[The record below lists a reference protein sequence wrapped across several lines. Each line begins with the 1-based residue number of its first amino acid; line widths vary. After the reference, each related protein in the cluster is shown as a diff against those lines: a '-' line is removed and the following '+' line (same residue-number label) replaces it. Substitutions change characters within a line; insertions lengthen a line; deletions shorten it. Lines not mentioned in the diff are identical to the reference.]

1 MLDLG
6 PMRRTAEEIER
17 NAAERLD
24 ALLADLAARRP
35 PVRVL
40 RKSAYWHQ
48 RAAARA
54 LWLLTFGGQRTYLTR
69 YVTTLGHAIYV
80 PDDWPTRPA
89 ASRLETLRHEL
100 KHVEQFERL
109 GWPLMVLVYGL
120 LPLPMGLAY
129 GRARLEW
136 EAYAETLAAVAE
148 LEGLEAARSPA
159 LHEHIVARFV
169 GPDYGWMW
177 PFPSAVRRWIAE
189 ELRVLE
195 ARAPEEGPR

>member
-1 MLDLG
+1 ME
-6 PMRRTAEEIER
+6 RRAEIEKK
-17 NAAERLD
+17 AAERLE
-24 ALLADLAARRP
+24 ALLSDFAARRP
-35 PVRVL
+35 PVRVV
-40 RKSAYWHQ
+40 RKAAFWHQ

-54 LWLLTFGGQRTYLTR
+54 LWLVTLGGQRTYLSR
-69 YVTTLGHAIYV
+69 YVTTLGRTIYV
-80 PDDWPTRPA
+80 PDDWA
-89 ASRLETLRHEL
+89 ARSSSSRLETLRHEA

-148 LEGLEAARSPA
+148 IEGLEAARDPA
-159 LHEHIVARFV
+159 LHAHIVARFV

-177 PFPSAVRRWIAE
+177 PFPRAVRRWIAE
-189 ELRVLE
+189 ELRAIE
-195 ARAPEEGPR
+195 ARRLAL